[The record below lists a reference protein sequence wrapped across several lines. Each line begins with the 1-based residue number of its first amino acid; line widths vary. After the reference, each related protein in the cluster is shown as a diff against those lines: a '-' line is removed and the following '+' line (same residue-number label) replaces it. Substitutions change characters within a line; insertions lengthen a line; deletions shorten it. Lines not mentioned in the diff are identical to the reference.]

1 MGSHAVSCTSQFEIG
16 CILQLADRLAG
27 TAFMSGKHYNAEC
40 CLQVFDTWFLSPKLS
55 CSHVAEQALKVSPC
69 SPAAYIRTRHIQ
81 CCCLAYVMKPYTI
94 CRYGPDVGEAASDLS
109 HAAVQGGM
117 TYFTVT
123 RMGVSAVAKR
133 IAKRTAKGLVKNT
146 VNNVRNYHSGGSNA
160 PGTQDVNLQA
170 GRGH

>member
-1 MGSHAVSCTSQFEIG
+1 MLLDTKVYPHGSRHQMCAAAVLQSPPHKLLG
-16 CILQLADRLAG
+16 CPLCLFLW
-27 TAFMSGKHYNAEC
+27 YNGIY
-40 CLQVFDTWFLSPKLS
+40 FL
-55 CSHVAEQALKVSPC
+55 VAVV
-69 SPAAYIRTRHIQ
+69 
-81 CCCLAYVMKPYTI
+81 AYVLKPVTL
-94 CRYGPDVGEAASDLS
+94 CRYGPDVGEAASDIS

-146 VNNVRNYHSGGSNA
+146 VNNVRNYHSGGSTV

-170 GRGH
+170 GRGNTLS

>member
-1 MGSHAVSCTSQFEIG
+1 
-16 CILQLADRLAG
+16 
-27 TAFMSGKHYNAEC
+27 
-40 CLQVFDTWFLSPKLS
+40 
-55 CSHVAEQALKVSPC
+55 
-69 SPAAYIRTRHIQ
+69 
-81 CCCLAYVMKPYTI
+81 MKPYII
-94 CRYGPDVGEAASDLS
+94 CRYGPDVGEAASDIS

-146 VNNVRNYHSGGSNA
+146 VNNVRNYHSGGSTA

-170 GRGH
+170 GRGTS